1 MTKQR
6 SLVWNSFT
14 TPFLDSALVHS
25 PSGKSLS
32 FLSGRCSFFKALHLG
47 ILVSLYHAPSLFGT
61 HHQLTHPPVKSLT
74 LHLRKMPI
82 FQGFA
87 PWHTNITSSCAI
99 SFLDSAPAHSSG
111 KELNPSSQK
120 DARFF
125 RGFAPWYTHFTLSCA
140 TPLWY
145 LSPALSPSSKEL
157 NSSSSED
164 VSFSG
169 RCTLAY

>member
-1 MTKQR
+1 MTKQS

-47 ILVSLYHAPSLFGT
+47 IL
-61 HHQLTHPPVKSLT
+61 THPPVKSLT

-87 PWHTNITSSCAI
+87 PWHTNVTSSCAI

-169 RCTLAY
+169 CCTLAY